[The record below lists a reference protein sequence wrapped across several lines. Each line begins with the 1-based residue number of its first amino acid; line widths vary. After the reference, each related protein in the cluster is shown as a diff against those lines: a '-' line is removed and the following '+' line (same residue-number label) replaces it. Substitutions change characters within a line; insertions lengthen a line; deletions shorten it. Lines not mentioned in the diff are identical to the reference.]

1 MSASPTA
8 EAVPLVP
15 VADDP
20 VSQSW
25 MYRSEAFAEDL
36 DDASAATPEA
46 AENRARQAL
55 LRLSLP
61 LSALMLGAGMAVL
74 YGLQ

>member
-1 MSASPTA
+1 MSASPA
-8 EAVPLVP
+8 ADALPLVP
-15 VADDP
+15 EADDP

-36 DDASAATPEA
+36 DDAVPPGSPAAPLRGRGT
-46 AENRARQAL
+46 L
-55 LRLSLP
+55 LRLTLP
-61 LSALMLGAGMAVL
+61 LSALMLGVGVAVV

>member
-15 VADDP
+15 EAVDP

-36 DDASAATPEA
+36 DESSARTPEA
-46 AENRARQAL
+46 VESRARQAL
-55 LRLSLP
+55 LRLGLP
-61 LSALMLGAGMAVL
+61 LSAVMLGVGMVL
-74 YGLQ
+74 AYGLP

>member
-8 EAVPLVP
+8 DVLPLVP
-15 VADDP
+15 DAEDS

-36 DDASAATPEA
+36 DDAVLPGSPAAASRGRGT
-46 AENRARQAL
+46 L
-55 LRLSLP
+55 LRLTLP
-61 LSALMLGAGMAVL
+61 LSALMLGVGMAVV

>member
-1 MSASPTA
+1 MSASPA
-8 EAVPLVP
+8 ADALPLVP
-15 VADDP
+15 EADDP

-36 DDASAATPEA
+36 DDAVVLGSPAAPS
-46 AENRARQAL
+46 RGRGAL
-55 LRLSLP
+55 LRLTLP
-61 LSALMLGAGMAVL
+61 LSALMLGVGMAVV

>member
-1 MSASPTA
+1 MSASPSA

-15 VADDP
+15 EPDDAA
-20 VSQSW
+20 SQSW

-36 DDASAATPEA
+36 DETPSTAPEATPT
-46 AENRARQAL
+46 RTRQAL
-55 LRLSLP
+55 LRLTLP
-61 LSALMLGAGMAVL
+61 LSALMFGAGLALV